1 VVAIAFV
8 DFGGLAWM
16 AVAAVMGTACVIELS
31 TMLAKWR
38 PVTVVAVAAVA
49 GMCVAAQFGGE
60 HALLGAAVASVPVTF
75 LAVLW
80 RSDRRRPTLAIAAT
94 LLGVMWIGFA
104 VAHAVLLRKAVHG
117 DGIVIDVLIGT
128 FLSDTGAYFGG
139 RLFGRR
145 PLAPEISPNK
155 TVEGLV
161 CGMITAI
168 LAVFCAGLYQTWL
181 PHGTALA
188 LGLTIAVMAPLGDL
202 FESLLKR
209 DAGTKDA
216 GRLFGA
222 HGGALDRLDSIMFTI
237 VACYYVWTALAH

>member
-1 VVAIAFV
+1 VLAIAFV
-8 DFGGLAWM
+8 NFGGLAWM
-16 AVAAVMGTACVIELS
+16 AAAAVMGAACVIELS
-31 TMLAKWR
+31 AMLAKWR
-38 PVTVVAVAAVA
+38 PVTVVAVAAVV
-49 GMCVAAQFGGE
+49 GMCVAAQLGGE
-60 HALLGAAVASVPVTF
+60 HALLGAAVASVPATF
-75 LAVLW
+75 LVVLS

-104 VAHAVLLRKAVHG
+104 VAHAVLLRNAPHG
-117 DGIVIDVLIGT
+117 DGIVIDVLVGT
-128 FLSDTGAYFGG
+128 FLGDTGAYFGG

-155 TVEGLV
+155 TLEGLI

-181 PHGTALA
+181 GHGTAFV
-188 LGLTIAVMAPLGDL
+188 LGLTIAVMGPLGDL

-216 GRLFGA
+216 GRMFGA
-222 HGGALDRLDSIMFTI
+222 HGGALDRLDSITFTV
-237 VACYYVWTALAH
+237 VACYYVWVALAH